1 MVRVVVVVVLVV
13 VVVVVVVREKFVR
26 PLDDLVAQSGINN
39 LGRSDLKIIRILTQK
54 SFFL

>member
-1 MVRVVVVVVLVV
+1 MLLLLLLLLLLLVV
-13 VVVVVVVREKFVR
+13 VVVRKKFVR